1 MVPSTGRS
9 ERLGMEMTLQD
20 SFADRSRA
28 HPFQEAAV
36 RRLRDLE
43 YAGVFHE
50 QGLGKTKIGL
60 AIALHWLRESYVD
73 VVMIVTKKMIVPT
86 WLQEVRKHTDL
97 IAVQLGPRLTAAA
110 MALTGPGRFFVTNY
124 EQLPKLEDLLRRW
137 LEARGVG
144 IILDESHAIKNPE
157 RAVSTLLERLRTGF
171 ARRLIM
177 TGTPSANRP
186 YDMWNQIRFLDGG
199 DAFGIEYDEAK
210 KELDLP
216 KTQAQAEG
224 FGHRLEQL
232 NARLALFTSRETKAS
247 AELQLPPKNIH
258 TWSAFLEPKQALL
271 YADYA
276 AEARVLV
283 TQSDTLTLDDTTPL
297 LKRIARLLECV
308 ANPAEVDE
316 AYAEEPGKDAVL
328 LEVLAREV
336 HGDKAIV
343 WTSYRANAE
352 RLRTVVGRERSV
364 VIHGGIGTPTRLR
377 RLERFSRTSSG
388 PQLLLA
394 TPASC
399 KEGLTLTQATHVIYY
414 DRSLSLDDYEQS
426 QDRIHRISQTRTCH
440 VHRII
445 ALDTVDEWVDV
456 LLDVKKAAASVAQG
470 DIAAAAQPVDW
481 MGHRQIFLQMLGQGS
496 RS

>member
-1 MVPSTGRS
+1 MSRP
-9 ERLGMEMTLQD
+9 D
-20 SFADRSRA
+20 SFEDRSVA
-28 HPFQEAAV
+28 HPYQDAAV

-60 AIALHWLRESYVD
+60 SIALHWLRSTVVD
-73 VVMIVTKKMIVPT
+73 AVLIVTKKLIVPT

-97 IAVQLGPRLTAAA
+97 IAVQLGPRLAATA
-110 MALTGPGRFFVTNY
+110 MSLTGPGRFFITNY
-124 EQLPKLEDLLRRW
+124 EQLPKIEDLLRRW
-137 LEARGVG
+137 LRARAVGV
-144 IILDESHAIKNPE
+144 ILDESHAIKNPD
-157 RAVSTLLERLRTGF
+157 RGVSALLHRLRTDF

-177 TGTPSANRP
+177 TGTPAANRP

-199 DAFGIEYDEAK
+199 NAFGIDYDEAK
-210 KELDLP
+210 RKFDLP
-216 KTQAQAEG
+216 KTEAETAG
-224 FGHRLEQL
+224 FMLRLEQL
-232 NARLALFTSRETKAS
+232 NAGLALFTSRETKAS
-247 AELQLPPKNIH
+247 AGLDLPPKYVH
-258 TWSAFLEPKQALL
+258 TWSAHMEPRQALL

-283 TQSDTLTLDDTTPL
+283 TQSDILTFDDATPL

-308 ANPAEVDE
+308 ANPGALDQSYGEQ
-316 AYAEEPGKDAVL
+316 PGKDGVL

-352 RLRTVVGRERSV
+352 RLRSVVGSNRSV
-364 VIHGGIGTPTRLR
+364 VVHGGVPTTSRLR
-377 RLERFSRTSSG
+377 RLERFSRDSSG
-388 PQLLLA
+388 PQLLIA

-445 ALDTVDEWVDV
+445 AVNTVDEWVDV
-456 LLDVKKAAASVAQG
+456 LLDVKKAAASVVQG
-470 DIAAAAQPVDW
+470 DVSGSARPVDW
-481 MGHRQIFLQMLGQGS
+481 MSHREIFLHILGGGS
-496 RS
+496 SS

>member
-1 MVPSTGRS
+1 MSLP
-9 ERLGMEMTLQD
+9 D

-28 HPFQEAAV
+28 HPYQDAAV
-36 RRLRDLE
+36 RRLRNLE

-60 AIALHWLRESYVD
+60 AIALHWLRESAVD
-73 VVMIVTKKMIVPT
+73 AVLIVTKKMIVPT
-86 WLQEVRKHTDL
+86 WLQEVRKHTEL
-97 IAVQLGPRLTAAA
+97 VAVQLGPSLASAALT
-110 MALTGPGRFFVTNY
+110 LTGPGRFFVTNY

-137 LEARGVG
+137 IEARGVG
-144 IILDESHAIKNPE
+144 VILDESHAIKNPD
-157 RAVSTLLERLRTGF
+157 RGVSTVLHGLRSHF
-171 ARRLIM
+171 VRRLIM
-177 TGTPSANRP
+177 TGTPAANRP

-199 DAFGIEYDEAK
+199 ATFGMDYDTARREF
-210 KELDLP
+210 DLP
-216 KTQAQAEG
+216 KTEAESTG
-224 FGHRLEQL
+224 YARRLEQL
-232 NARLALFTSRETKAS
+232 TAGLSLFTSRETKAS
-247 AELQLPPKNIH
+247 AGLDLPPKYIH
-258 TWSAFLEPKQALL
+258 SWSARLEPRQALL

-283 TQSDTLTLDDTTPL
+283 TQSDGLTFDDTTPL
-297 LKRIARLLECV
+297 LKRIGRLLECV
-308 ANPAEVDE
+308 SNPAALDQSYGEQ
-316 AYAEEPGKDAVL
+316 PGKDTVL
-328 LEVLAREV
+328 LEVLSREI
-336 HGDKAIV
+336 HGDKAIL

-352 RLRTVVGRERSV
+352 RLRTVVGPNRSV
-364 VIHGGIGTPTRLR
+364 VVHGGIGATSRLR
-377 RLERFSRTSSG
+377 RLERFSRKSSG
-388 PQLLLA
+388 PQLLIA

-470 DIAAAAQPVDW
+470 DQTASAQAVDW
-481 MGHRQIFLQMLGQGS
+481 MSHRQVFLQMLEQGGAS
-496 RS
+496 S

>member
-1 MVPSTGRS
+1 MSLP
-9 ERLGMEMTLQD
+9 D

-28 HPFQEAAV
+28 HPYQDAAV
-36 RRLRDLE
+36 WRLRDLE

-60 AIALHWLRESYVD
+60 AIALHWLRESGVD
-73 VVMIVTKKMIVPT
+73 VVLIVTKKLIVPT
-86 WLQEVRKHTDL
+86 WLQEVRKHTKL
-97 IAVQLGPRLTAAA
+97 VAVQLGPRLASAA
-110 MALTGPGRFFVTNY
+110 MSLTGPGRFFVTNY

-137 LEARGVG
+137 LKARAVGV
-144 IILDESHAIKNPE
+144 ILDESHAIKNPD
-157 RAVSTLLERLRTGF
+157 RGVSTLLDSLRTDF
-171 ARRLIM
+171 VRRLIM
-177 TGTPSANRP
+177 TGTPAANRP

-199 DAFGIEYDEAK
+199 TTFRMDYYTAK
-210 KELDLP
+210 REFDLP
-216 KTQAQAEG
+216 KTEAESAG
-224 FGHRLEQL
+224 FALRLEQL
-232 NARLALFTSRETKAS
+232 NAGLALFTSRETKAS
-247 AELQLPPKNIH
+247 AGLDLPPKYFH
-258 TWSAFLEPKQALL
+258 TWSSHLEPRQGLL

-283 TQSDTLTLDDTTPL
+283 TQSDVLTFDDTTPL

-308 ANPAEVDE
+308 ANPRALDQSYGEQ
-316 AYAEEPGKDAVL
+316 PGKDSVL

-352 RLRTVVGRERSV
+352 RLRTLVGSNRSV
-364 VIHGGIGTPTRLR
+364 VVHGGIGTSLRLR
-377 RLERFSRTSSG
+377 RLERFSRDSSG
-388 PQLLLA
+388 PQLLIA

-399 KEGLTLTQATHVIYY
+399 KEGLTLTQATHVVYY

-456 LLDVKKAAASVAQG
+456 LLNVKKAAASIAQG
-470 DIAAAAQPVDW
+470 DLAAAAQPIDW
-481 MGHRQIFLQMLGQGS
+481 MSHRHIFLQMLGQGTS
-496 RS
+496 S